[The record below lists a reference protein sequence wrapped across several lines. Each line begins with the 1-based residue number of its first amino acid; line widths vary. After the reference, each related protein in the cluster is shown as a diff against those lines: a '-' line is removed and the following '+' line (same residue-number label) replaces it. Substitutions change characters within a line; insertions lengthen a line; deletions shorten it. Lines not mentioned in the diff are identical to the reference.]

1 MKNSTLEKGF
11 DERQILE
18 RGRAFRNAYLTL
30 AGTLLLMFLMNDGFE
45 LYIFD
50 GLALFDI
57 SIMLSLAVFGCTAVL
72 HDAFDSYDRVSN
84 GVPIIFGIYGVIS
97 VIMSI
102 VHIVKGDPLIEE
114 SGVIGSEIIFLFT
127 GLCFASVGIAYLIK
141 RARDKKASEE

>member
-1 MKNSTLEKGF
+1 
-11 DERQILE
+11 
-18 RGRAFRNAYLTL
+18 
-30 AGTLLLMFLMNDGFE
+30 MFLLNDGFE

-57 SIMLSLAVFGCTAVL
+57 PIMLSLAVFGCTAVL
-72 HDAFDSYDRVSN
+72 HDAFDSYNRASN
-84 GVPIIFGIYGVIS
+84 GVPIIFVIYGIIS
-97 VIMSI
+97 VITTVI
-102 VHIVKGDPLIEE
+102 HILKGDPLIKE